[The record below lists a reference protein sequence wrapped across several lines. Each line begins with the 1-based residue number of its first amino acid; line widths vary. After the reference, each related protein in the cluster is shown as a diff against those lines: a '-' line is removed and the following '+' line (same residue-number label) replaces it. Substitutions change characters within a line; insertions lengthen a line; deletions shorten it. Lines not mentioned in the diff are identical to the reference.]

1 MNLLES
7 LRRWCPALLICALA
21 VGCGSFAPVP
31 QWQPLF
37 DGKTLAGW
45 RAYGSNAAPG
55 PGWKAEDGILKKLEG
70 QQGGDIVTTRQF
82 TDFDLEWDWRVA
94 PGGNNGIKYLVS
106 ETRKGAPGHEY
117 QMLDDEK
124 HPDGKIGP
132 HRQTASFY
140 DVLPPIANKPS
151 KPGGEWNHSR
161 ILVQGNHVEHWL
173 NGAKVVSYELG
184 SPEIKAAIA
193 KSKFKNAAGF
203 ADKITGPIMLTDH
216 HDEAW
221 FRNIR
226 IKELPAK

>member
-1 MNLLES
+1 MNFQSCQRLIVASS
-7 LRRWCPALLICALA
+7 LAALA
-21 VGCGSFAPVP
+21 FACGSSETIPRS
-31 QWQPLF
+31 QPLF

-45 RAYGSNAAPG
+45 HVYGSSAAPG

-70 QQGGDIVTTRQF
+70 QKGGDIVTDRQF

-94 PGGNNGIKYLVS
+94 PGGNNGIKYLVN

-124 HPDGKIGP
+124 HPDGKVGP
-132 HRQTASFY
+132 QRQTASFY
-140 DVLPPIANKPS
+140 DVLPPAADKPS
-151 KPGGEWNHSR
+151 KPAGEWNHSR
-161 ILVQGNHVEHWL
+161 VLVQGNHVEHWL

-226 IKELPAK
+226 IKVLPAK